1 MQCNR
6 RKKRWGEGMAKKGP
20 AKKRKRRRR
29 RGGLARLL
37 RPLSVLLTAV
47 AVVAALTMFFKVSTV
62 EVTGSSR
69 YRDGEVAAASGVE
82 LGDNLVL
89 LDKYRIAQR
98 IYTELPYVTE
108 ARINRKFPSTLV
120 LEVTETT
127 AVASIQGAGGYWLLS
142 AGEKLLEAVDET
154 QAQDYLGIAGLEAD
168 APAAGQELRLAED
181 SPITL
186 SRLQELLAALEERQI
201 LARADSLDMTSD
213 DTLVI
218 YYDGRFRVE
227 MYYSADFDYKL
238 HCLEETVTLIQPNET
253 GIIRMTMKD
262 EDEVRFISSG

>member
-1 MQCNR
+1 M
-6 RKKRWGEGMAKKGP
+6 P
-20 AKKRKRRRR
+20 KKRKTRRRRR
-29 RGGLARLL
+29 RGGLGRLL

-69 YRDGEVAAASGVE
+69 YPEGEVAAASGVE

-154 QAQDYLGIAGLEAD
+154 GAQDYLRITGLEAVN
-168 APAAGQELRLAED
+168 PAVSARLELPED

-186 SRLQELLAALEERQI
+186 ERLGQLLSAMERLEM
-201 LARADSLDMTSD
+201 LGRADGLDLSD
-213 DTLVI
+213 RSDLVLG
-218 YYDGRFRVE
+218 YDGRFQVIIS
-227 MYYSADFDYKL
+227 YDADFDYKL
-238 HCLEETVTLIQPNET
+238 LCLLEAVKCLEPNERGT
-253 GIIRMTMKD
+253 IRLNMK
-262 EDEVRFISSG
+262 EANKAHFIPASE

>member
-1 MQCNR
+1 M
-6 RKKRWGEGMAKKGP
+6 P
-20 AKKRKRRRR
+20 KKRKTRRRRR
-29 RGGLARLL
+29 RGGLGRLL

-62 EVTGSSR
+62 EATGSSR

-154 QAQDYLGIAGLEAD
+154 GAQDYLRITGLEAVN
-168 APAAGQELRLAED
+168 PAVSARLELPED

-186 SRLQELLAALEERQI
+186 ERLGQLLSAMERLEM
-201 LARADSLDMTSD
+201 LGRADGLDLSD
-213 DTLVI
+213 RSDLVLG
-218 YYDGRFRVE
+218 YDGRFQVIIS
-227 MYYSADFDYKL
+227 YDADFDYKL
-238 HCLEETVTLIQPNET
+238 LCLLEAVKCLEPNERGT
-253 GIIRMTMKD
+253 IRLNMK
-262 EDEVRFISSG
+262 EANKAHFIPASE

>member
-1 MQCNR
+1 M
-6 RKKRWGEGMAKKGP
+6 P
-20 AKKRKRRRR
+20 KKRKTRRRRR
-29 RGGLARLL
+29 RGGLGRLL

-62 EVTGSSR
+62 EVIGSSR

-154 QAQDYLGIAGLEAD
+154 GAQDYLRITGLEAVN
-168 APAAGQELRLAED
+168 PAVSARLELPED

-186 SRLQELLAALEERQI
+186 ERLGQLLSAMERLEM
-201 LARADSLDMTSD
+201 LGRADGLDLSD
-213 DTLVI
+213 RSDLVLG
-218 YYDGRFRVE
+218 YDGRFQVIIS
-227 MYYSADFDYKL
+227 YDADFDYKL
-238 HCLEETVTLIQPNET
+238 LCLLEAVKCLEPNERGT
-253 GIIRMTMKD
+253 IRLNMK
-262 EDEVRFISSG
+262 EANKAHFIPASE

>member
-1 MQCNR
+1 M
-6 RKKRWGEGMAKKGP
+6 P
-20 AKKRKRRRR
+20 KKRKTRRRRR
-29 RGGLARLL
+29 RGGLGRLL

-47 AVVAALTMFFKVSTV
+47 AVVAARTMFFKVSTV

-154 QAQDYLGIAGLEAD
+154 GAQDYLRITGLEAVN
-168 APAAGQELRLAED
+168 PAVSARLELPED

-186 SRLQELLAALEERQI
+186 ERLGQLLSAMERLEM
-201 LARADSLDMTSD
+201 LGRADGLDLSD
-213 DTLVI
+213 RSDLVLG
-218 YYDGRFRVE
+218 YDGRFQVIIS
-227 MYYSADFDYKL
+227 YDADFDYKL
-238 HCLEETVTLIQPNET
+238 LCLLEAVKCLEPNERGT
-253 GIIRMTMKD
+253 IRLNMK
-262 EDEVRFISSG
+262 EANKAHFIPASE

>member
-1 MQCNR
+1 M
-6 RKKRWGEGMAKKGP
+6 P
-20 AKKRKRRRR
+20 KKRKTRRRRR
-29 RGGLARLL
+29 RGGLGRLL

-154 QAQDYLGIAGLEAD
+154 GAQDYLRITGLEAVN
-168 APAAGQELRLAED
+168 PAVSARLELPED

-186 SRLQELLAALEERQI
+186 ERLGQLLSAMERLEM
-201 LARADSLDMTSD
+201 LGRADGLDLSD
-213 DTLVI
+213 RSALVLG
-218 YYDGRFRVE
+218 YDGRFQVIIS
-227 MYYSADFDYKL
+227 YDADFDYKL
-238 HCLEETVTLIQPNET
+238 LCLLEAVKCLEPNERGT
-253 GIIRMTMKD
+253 IRLNMK
-262 EDEVRFISSG
+262 EANKAHFIPASE

>member
-1 MQCNR
+1 M
-6 RKKRWGEGMAKKGP
+6 P
-20 AKKRKRRRR
+20 KKRKTRRRRR
-29 RGGLARLL
+29 RGGLGRLL

-98 IYTELPYVTE
+98 IYTELPYVTG

-154 QAQDYLGIAGLEAD
+154 GAQDYLRITGLEAVN
-168 APAAGQELRLAED
+168 PAVSARLELPED

-186 SRLQELLAALEERQI
+186 ERLGQLLSAMERLEM
-201 LARADSLDMTSD
+201 LGRADGLDLSD
-213 DTLVI
+213 RSDLVLG
-218 YYDGRFRVE
+218 YDGRFQVIIS
-227 MYYSADFDYKL
+227 YDADFDYKL
-238 HCLEETVTLIQPNET
+238 LCLLEAVKCLEPNERGT
-253 GIIRMTMKD
+253 IRLNMK
-262 EDEVRFISSG
+262 EANKAHFIPASE

>member
-1 MQCNR
+1 M
-6 RKKRWGEGMAKKGP
+6 P
-20 AKKRKRRRR
+20 KKRKTRRRRR
-29 RGGLARLL
+29 RGGLGRLL

-120 LEVTETT
+120 LEVTETS

-154 QAQDYLGIAGLEAD
+154 GAQDYLRITGLEAVN
-168 APAAGQELRLAED
+168 PAVSARLELPED

-186 SRLQELLAALEERQI
+186 ERLGQLLSALERLEM
-201 LARADSLDMTSD
+201 LGRADGLDLSD
-213 DTLVI
+213 RSDLVLG
-218 YYDGRFRVE
+218 YDGRFQVIIS
-227 MYYSADFDYKL
+227 YDADFDYKL
-238 HCLEETVTLIQPNET
+238 LCLLEAVKCLEPNERGT
-253 GIIRMTMKD
+253 IRLNMK
-262 EDEVRFISSG
+262 EANKAHFIPASE

>member
-1 MQCNR
+1 M
-6 RKKRWGEGMAKKGP
+6 P
-20 AKKRKRRRR
+20 KKRKTRRRRR
-29 RGGLARLL
+29 RGGLGLLL

-154 QAQDYLGIAGLEAD
+154 GAQDYLRITGLEAVN
-168 APAAGQELRLAED
+168 PAVSARLELPED

-186 SRLQELLAALEERQI
+186 ERLGQLLSAMERLEM
-201 LARADSLDMTSD
+201 LGRADGLDLSD
-213 DTLVI
+213 RSDLVLG
-218 YYDGRFRVE
+218 YDGRFQVIIS
-227 MYYSADFDYKL
+227 YDADFDYKL
-238 HCLEETVTLIQPNET
+238 LCLLEAVKCLEPNERGT
-253 GIIRMTMKD
+253 IRLNMK
-262 EDEVRFISSG
+262 EANKAHFIPASE

>member
-1 MQCNR
+1 M
-6 RKKRWGEGMAKKGP
+6 P
-20 AKKRKRRRR
+20 KKRKTRRRRR
-29 RGGLARLL
+29 RGGLGRLL

-69 YRDGEVAAASGVE
+69 YREGEVAAASGVE

-120 LEVTETT
+120 LEVTETS

-154 QAQDYLGIAGLEAD
+154 GAQDYLRITGLEAVN
-168 APAAGQELRLAED
+168 PAVSARLELPED

-186 SRLQELLAALEERQI
+186 ERLGQLLSAMERLEM
-201 LARADSLDMTSD
+201 LGRADGLDLSD
-213 DTLVI
+213 RSDLVLG
-218 YYDGRFRVE
+218 YDGRFQVIIS
-227 MYYSADFDYKL
+227 YDADFDYKL
-238 HCLEETVTLIQPNET
+238 LCLLEAVKCLEPNERGT
-253 GIIRMTMKD
+253 IRLNMK
-262 EDEVRFISSG
+262 EANKAHFIPASE

>member
-1 MQCNR
+1 M
-6 RKKRWGEGMAKKGP
+6 P
-20 AKKRKRRRR
+20 KKRKTRRRRR
-29 RGGLARLL
+29 RGGLGRLL

-69 YRDGEVAAASGVE
+69 YRDGGVAAASGVE

-154 QAQDYLGIAGLEAD
+154 GAQDYLRITGLEAVN
-168 APAAGQELRLAED
+168 PAVSARLELPED

-186 SRLQELLAALEERQI
+186 ERLGQLLSAMERLEM
-201 LARADSLDMTSD
+201 LGRADGLDLSD
-213 DTLVI
+213 RSDLVLG
-218 YYDGRFRVE
+218 YDGRFQVIIS
-227 MYYSADFDYKL
+227 YDADFDYKL
-238 HCLEETVTLIQPNET
+238 LCLLEAVKCLEPNERGT
-253 GIIRMTMKD
+253 IRLNMK
-262 EDEVRFISSG
+262 EANKAHFIPASE

>member
-1 MQCNR
+1 M
-6 RKKRWGEGMAKKGP
+6 P
-20 AKKRKRRRR
+20 KKRKTRRRRR
-29 RGGLARLL
+29 RGGLGRLL

-154 QAQDYLGIAGLEAD
+154 GAQDYLRITGLEAVN
-168 APAAGQELRLAED
+168 PAVSARLELPED

-186 SRLQELLAALEERQI
+186 ERLGQLLPAMERLEM
-201 LARADSLDMTSD
+201 LGRADGLDLSD
-213 DTLVI
+213 RSDLVLG
-218 YYDGRFRVE
+218 YDGRFQVIIS
-227 MYYSADFDYKL
+227 YDADFDYKL
-238 HCLEETVTLIQPNET
+238 LCLLEAVKCLEPNERGT
-253 GIIRMTMKD
+253 IRLNMK
-262 EDEVRFISSG
+262 EANKAHFIPASE

>member
-1 MQCNR
+1 M
-6 RKKRWGEGMAKKGP
+6 P
-20 AKKRKRRRR
+20 KKRKTRRRRR
-29 RGGLARLL
+29 RGGLGRLL

-69 YRDGEVAAASGVE
+69 YREGEVAAASGVE

-120 LEVTETT
+120 LEVTETS

-154 QAQDYLGIAGLEAD
+154 GAQDYLRITGLEAVN
-168 APAAGQELRLAED
+168 PAVSARLELPED

-186 SRLQELLAALEERQI
+186 ERLGQLLSALERLEM
-201 LARADSLDMTSD
+201 LGRADGLDLSD
-213 DTLVI
+213 RSDLVLG
-218 YYDGRFRVE
+218 YDGRFQVIIS
-227 MYYSADFDYKL
+227 YDADFDYKL
-238 HCLEETVTLIQPNET
+238 LCLLEAVKRLEPNERGT
-253 GIIRMTMKD
+253 IRLNMK
-262 EDEVRFISSG
+262 EANKAHFIPASE

>member
-1 MQCNR
+1 M
-6 RKKRWGEGMAKKGP
+6 P
-20 AKKRKRRRR
+20 KKRKTRRRRR
-29 RGGLARLL
+29 RGGLGRLL

-69 YRDGEVAAASGVE
+69 YREGEVAAASGVE

-154 QAQDYLGIAGLEAD
+154 GAQDYLRITGLEAVN
-168 APAAGQELRLAED
+168 PAVSARLELPED

-186 SRLQELLAALEERQI
+186 ERLGQLLSAMERLEM
-201 LARADSLDMTSD
+201 LGRADGLDLSD
-213 DTLVI
+213 RSDLVLG
-218 YYDGRFRVE
+218 YDGRFQVIIS
-227 MYYSADFDYKL
+227 YDADFDYKL
-238 HCLEETVTLIQPNET
+238 LCLLEAVKCLEPNERGT
-253 GIIRMTMKD
+253 IRLNMK
-262 EDEVRFISSG
+262 EANKAHFIPASE

>member
-1 MQCNR
+1 M
-6 RKKRWGEGMAKKGP
+6 P
-20 AKKRKRRRR
+20 KKRKTRRRRR
-29 RGGLARLL
+29 RGGLGRLL

-142 AGEKLLEAVDET
+142 AGEKLLEAVDEAT
-154 QAQDYLGIAGLEAD
+154 AQDYLRITGLEAVN
-168 APAAGQELRLAED
+168 PAVSARLELPED

-186 SRLQELLAALEERQI
+186 ERLGQLLSAMERLEM
-201 LARADSLDMTSD
+201 LGRADGLDLSD
-213 DTLVI
+213 RSDLVLG
-218 YYDGRFRVE
+218 YDGRFQVIIS
-227 MYYSADFDYKL
+227 YDADFDYKL
-238 HCLEETVTLIQPNET
+238 LCLLEAVKCLEPNERGT
-253 GIIRMTMKD
+253 IRLNMK
-262 EDEVRFISSG
+262 EANKAHFIPASE

>member
-1 MQCNR
+1 M
-6 RKKRWGEGMAKKGP
+6 P
-20 AKKRKRRRR
+20 KKRKTRRRRR
-29 RGGLARLL
+29 RGGLGRLL
-37 RPLSVLLTAV
+37 RPLSVL
-47 AVVAALTMFFKVSTV
+47 
-62 EVTGSSR
+62 
-69 YRDGEVAAASGVE
+69 

-154 QAQDYLGIAGLEAD
+154 GAQDYLRITGLEAVN
-168 APAAGQELRLAED
+168 PAVSARLELPED

-186 SRLQELLAALEERQI
+186 ERLGQLLSAMERLEM
-201 LARADSLDMTSD
+201 LGRADGLDLSD
-213 DTLVI
+213 RSDLVLG
-218 YYDGRFRVE
+218 YDGRFQVIIS
-227 MYYSADFDYKL
+227 YDADFDYKL
-238 HCLEETVTLIQPNET
+238 LCLLEAVKCLEPNERGT
-253 GIIRMTMKD
+253 IRLNMK
-262 EDEVRFISSG
+262 EANKAHFIPASE

>member
-1 MQCNR
+1 M
-6 RKKRWGEGMAKKGP
+6 P
-20 AKKRKRRRR
+20 KKRKTRRRRR
-29 RGGLARLL
+29 RGGLGRLL

-154 QAQDYLGIAGLEAD
+154 GAQDYLRITGLEAVN
-168 APAAGQELRLAED
+168 PAVSARLELPED

-186 SRLQELLAALEERQI
+186 ERLGQLLSAMERLEM
-201 LARADSLDMTSD
+201 LGRADGLDLSD
-213 DTLVI
+213 RSDLVLG
-218 YYDGRFRVE
+218 YDGRFQVIIS
-227 MYYSADFDYKL
+227 YDADFDYPLLCLLEAVK
-238 HCLEETVTLIQPNET
+238 CLEPNERGT
-253 GIIRMTMKD
+253 IRLNMK
-262 EDEVRFISSG
+262 EANKAHFIPASE

>member
-1 MQCNR
+1 
-6 RKKRWGEGMAKKGP
+6 MAKKGP

-37 RPLSVLLTAV
+37 RPLSVLLAAV
-47 AVVAALTMFFKVSTV
+47 AVVIALTLFFKVGSI
-62 EVTGSSR
+62 EVTGNSR
-69 YRDGEVAAASGVE
+69 YSAEEIAAATGVE
-82 LGDNLVL
+82 MGDNLIL
-89 LDKYRIAQR
+89 LDRYGIQR
-98 IYTELPYVTE
+98 KLFVDLPYIKE
-108 ARINRKFPSTLV
+108 ARINPNPPSTLSV
-120 LEVTETT
+120 EVVETT
-127 AVASIQGAGGYWLLS
+127 AVAALPGAGAYWLIS
-142 AGEKLLEAVDET
+142 RDGKLLEAVDET

-168 APAAGQELRLAED
+168 APAAGQELR
-181 SPITL
+181 
-186 SRLQELLAALEERQI
+186 LAALEERQI

-238 HCLEETVTLIQPNET
+238 HCLEETVTLLQPNET

>member
-1 MQCNR
+1 M
-6 RKKRWGEGMAKKGP
+6 
-20 AKKRKRRRR
+20 
-29 RGGLARLL
+29 
-37 RPLSVLLTAV
+37 LLTAV

-154 QAQDYLGIAGLEAD
+154 GAQDYLRITGLEAVN
-168 APAAGQELRLAED
+168 PAVSARLELPED

-186 SRLQELLAALEERQI
+186 ERLGQLLSAMERLEM
-201 LARADSLDMTSD
+201 LGRADGLDLSD
-213 DTLVI
+213 RSDLVLG
-218 YYDGRFRVE
+218 YDGRFQVIIS
-227 MYYSADFDYKL
+227 YDADFDYKL
-238 HCLEETVTLIQPNET
+238 LCLLEAVKCLEPNERGT
-253 GIIRMTMKD
+253 IRLNMK
-262 EDEVRFISSG
+262 EANKAHFIPASE

>member
-1 MQCNR
+1 M
-6 RKKRWGEGMAKKGP
+6 P
-20 AKKRKRRRR
+20 KKRKTRRRRR
-29 RGGLARLL
+29 RGGLGRLL

-69 YRDGEVAAASGVE
+69 YREGEVAAASGVE

-154 QAQDYLGIAGLEAD
+154 GAQDYLRITGLEAVN
-168 APAAGQELRLAED
+168 PAVSARLELPED

-186 SRLQELLAALEERQI
+186 ERLGQLLSAMERLEM
-201 LARADSLDMTSD
+201 LGRADGLDLSD
-213 DTLVI
+213 RSDLVLG
-218 YYDGRFRVE
+218 YDGRFQVIIS
-227 MYYSADFDYKL
+227 YDADFDYKL
-238 HCLEETVTLIQPNET
+238 LCLLEAVKCLEPNERGT
-253 GIIRMTMKD
+253 IRLNMK
-262 EDEVRFISSG
+262 EANK

>member
-1 MQCNR
+1 M
-6 RKKRWGEGMAKKGP
+6 P
-20 AKKRKRRRR
+20 KKRKTRRRRR
-29 RGGLARLL
+29 RGGLGRLL

-108 ARINRKFPSTLV
+108 ARINRKFPSTLG

-154 QAQDYLGIAGLEAD
+154 GAQDYLRITGLEAVN
-168 APAAGQELRLAED
+168 PAVSARLELPED
-181 SPITL
+181 SPI
-186 SRLQELLAALEERQI
+186 ALERLGQLLSAMER
-201 LARADSLDMTSD
+201 LEMLGRADGLDLSD
-213 DTLVI
+213 RSDLVLG
-218 YYDGRFRVE
+218 YDGRFQVIIS
-227 MYYSADFDYKL
+227 YDADFDYKL
-238 HCLEETVTLIQPNET
+238 LCLLEAVKCLEPNERGT
-253 GIIRMTMKD
+253 IRLNMK
-262 EDEVRFISSG
+262 EANKAHFIPASE

>member
-1 MQCNR
+1 M
-6 RKKRWGEGMAKKGP
+6 P
-20 AKKRKRRRR
+20 KKRKTRRRRR
-29 RGGLARLL
+29 RGGLGRLL

-154 QAQDYLGIAGLEAD
+154 GAQDYLRITGLEAVN
-168 APAAGQELRLAED
+168 PAVSARLELPED

-186 SRLQELLAALEERQI
+186 ERLGQLLSAMERLEM
-201 LARADSLDMTSD
+201 LGRADGLDLSD
-213 DTLVI
+213 RSDLVLG
-218 YYDGRFRVE
+218 YDGRFQVIIS
-227 MYYSADFDYKL
+227 YDADFDYKL
-238 HCLEETVTLIQPNET
+238 LCMLEAVKCLEPNERGT
-253 GIIRMTMKD
+253 IRLNMK
-262 EDEVRFISSG
+262 EANKAHFIPASE

>member
-1 MQCNR
+1 M
-6 RKKRWGEGMAKKGP
+6 P
-20 AKKRKRRRR
+20 KKRKTRRRRR
-29 RGGLARLL
+29 RGGLGRLL

-108 ARINRKFPSTLV
+108 ARINRKFPATLV

-154 QAQDYLGIAGLEAD
+154 GAQDYLRITGLEAVN
-168 APAAGQELRLAED
+168 PAVSARLELPED

-186 SRLQELLAALEERQI
+186 ERLGQLLSAMERLEM
-201 LARADSLDMTSD
+201 LGRADGLDLSD
-213 DTLVI
+213 RSDLVLG
-218 YYDGRFRVE
+218 YDGRFQVIIS
-227 MYYSADFDYKL
+227 YDADFDYKL
-238 HCLEETVTLIQPNET
+238 LCLLEAVKCLEPNERGT
-253 GIIRMTMKD
+253 IRLNMK
-262 EDEVRFISSG
+262 EANKAHFIPASE

>member
-1 MQCNR
+1 M
-6 RKKRWGEGMAKKGP
+6 P
-20 AKKRKRRRR
+20 KKRKTRRRRR
-29 RGGLARLL
+29 RGGLGRLL

-120 LEVTETT
+120 LEVTETS

-154 QAQDYLGIAGLEAD
+154 GAQDYLRITGLEAVN
-168 APAAGQELRLAED
+168 PAVSARLELPED

-186 SRLQELLAALEERQI
+186 ERLGQLLSAMERLEM
-201 LARADSLDMTSD
+201 LGRADGLDLSD
-213 DTLVI
+213 RSDLVLG
-218 YYDGRFRVE
+218 YDGRFQVIIS
-227 MYYSADFDYKL
+227 YDADFDYKL
-238 HCLEETVTLIQPNET
+238 LCLLEAVKCLEPNERGT
-253 GIIRMTMKD
+253 IRLNMK
-262 EDEVRFISSG
+262 EANKAHFIPASE

>member
-1 MQCNR
+1 M
-6 RKKRWGEGMAKKGP
+6 P
-20 AKKRKRRRR
+20 KKRKTRRRRR
-29 RGGLARLL
+29 RGGLGRLL

-82 LGDNLVL
+82 QGDNLVL

-154 QAQDYLGIAGLEAD
+154 GAQDYLRITGLEAVN
-168 APAAGQELRLAED
+168 PAVSARLELPED

-186 SRLQELLAALEERQI
+186 ERLGQLLSAMERLEM
-201 LARADSLDMTSD
+201 LGRADGLDLSD
-213 DTLVI
+213 RSDLVLG
-218 YYDGRFRVE
+218 YDGRFQVIIS
-227 MYYSADFDYKL
+227 YDADFDYKL
-238 HCLEETVTLIQPNET
+238 LCLLEAVKCLEPNERGT
-253 GIIRMTMKD
+253 IRLNMK
-262 EDEVRFISSG
+262 EANKAHFIPASE

>member
-1 MQCNR
+1 M
-6 RKKRWGEGMAKKGP
+6 P
-20 AKKRKRRRR
+20 KKRKTRRRRR
-29 RGGLARLL
+29 RGGLGRLL

-120 LEVTETT
+120 LEVTETS

-154 QAQDYLGIAGLEAD
+154 GAQDYLRITGLEAVN
-168 APAAGQELRLAED
+168 PAVSARLELPED

-186 SRLQELLAALEERQI
+186 ERLGQLLSALERLEM
-201 LARADSLDMTSD
+201 LGRADGLDLSD
-213 DTLVI
+213 RSDLVLG
-218 YYDGRFRVE
+218 YDGRFQVIIS
-227 MYYSADFDYKL
+227 YDADFDYKL
-238 HCLEETVTLIQPNET
+238 LCLLEAVKRLEPNERGT
-253 GIIRMTMKD
+253 IRLNMK
-262 EDEVRFISSG
+262 EANKAHFIPASE

>member
-1 MQCNR
+1 M
-6 RKKRWGEGMAKKGP
+6 P
-20 AKKRKRRRR
+20 KKRKTRRRRR
-29 RGGLARLL
+29 RGGLGRLL

-154 QAQDYLGIAGLEAD
+154 GAQDYLRITGLEAVN
-168 APAAGQELRLAED
+168 PAVIARLELPED

-186 SRLQELLAALEERQI
+186 ERLGQLLSAMERLEM
-201 LARADSLDMTSD
+201 LGRADGLDLSD
-213 DTLVI
+213 RSDLVLG
-218 YYDGRFRVE
+218 YDGRFQVIIS
-227 MYYSADFDYKL
+227 YDADFDYKL
-238 HCLEETVTLIQPNET
+238 LCLLEAVKCLEPNERGT
-253 GIIRMTMKD
+253 IRLNMK
-262 EDEVRFISSG
+262 EANKAHFIPASE

>member
-1 MQCNR
+1 M
-6 RKKRWGEGMAKKGP
+6 P
-20 AKKRKRRRR
+20 KKRKTRRRRR
-29 RGGLARLL
+29 RGGLGRLL

-89 LDKYRIAQR
+89 LDKYRISQR
-98 IYTELPYVTE
+98 IYTELPYVTQ

-154 QAQDYLGIAGLEAD
+154 GAQDYLRITGLEAVN
-168 APAAGQELRLAED
+168 PAVSARLELPED

-186 SRLQELLAALEERQI
+186 ERLGQLLSAMERLEM
-201 LARADSLDMTSD
+201 LGRADGLDLSD
-213 DTLVI
+213 RSDLVLG
-218 YYDGRFRVE
+218 YDGRFQVIIS
-227 MYYSADFDYKL
+227 YDADFDYKL
-238 HCLEETVTLIQPNET
+238 LCLLEAVKCLEPNERGT
-253 GIIRMTMKD
+253 IRLNMK
-262 EDEVRFISSG
+262 EANKAHFIPASE

>member
-1 MQCNR
+1 M
-6 RKKRWGEGMAKKGP
+6 P
-20 AKKRKRRRR
+20 KKRKTRRRRR
-29 RGGLARLL
+29 RGGLGRLL

-154 QAQDYLGIAGLEAD
+154 GAQDYLRITGLEAVN
-168 APAAGQELRLAED
+168 PAVSARLELPED

-186 SRLQELLAALEERQI
+186 ERLGQLLSAMERLEM
-201 LARADSLDMTSD
+201 LGRADGLDLSD
-213 DTLVI
+213 RSDLVLG
-218 YYDGRFRVE
+218 YDGRFQVIIS
-227 MYYSADFDYKL
+227 YDADFDYKL
-238 HCLEETVTLIQPNET
+238 LCLLEAVKCLEPNERGT
-253 GIIRMTMKD
+253 IRLNMK
-262 EDEVRFISSG
+262 EANKAHFIPASE

>member
-1 MQCNR
+1 M
-6 RKKRWGEGMAKKGP
+6 P
-20 AKKRKRRRR
+20 KKRKTRRRRR
-29 RGGLARLL
+29 RGGLGRLL

-154 QAQDYLGIAGLEAD
+154 GAQDYLRITGLEAVN
-168 APAAGQELRLAED
+168 PAVSARLELPED

-186 SRLQELLAALEERQI
+186 ERLGQLLSALERLEM
-201 LARADSLDMTSD
+201 LGRADGLDLSD
-213 DTLVI
+213 RSDLVLG
-218 YYDGRFRVE
+218 YDGRFQVIIS
-227 MYYSADFDYKL
+227 YDADFDYKL
-238 HCLEETVTLIQPNET
+238 LCLLEAVKRLEPNERGT
-253 GIIRMTMKD
+253 IRLNMK
-262 EDEVRFISSG
+262 EANKAHFIPASE

>member
-1 MQCNR
+1 M
-6 RKKRWGEGMAKKGP
+6 P
-20 AKKRKRRRR
+20 KKRKTRRRRR
-29 RGGLARLL
+29 RGCLGRLL

-154 QAQDYLGIAGLEAD
+154 GAQDYLRITGLEAVN
-168 APAAGQELRLAED
+168 PAVSARLELPED

-186 SRLQELLAALEERQI
+186 ERLGQLLSAMERLEM
-201 LARADSLDMTSD
+201 LGRADGLDLSD
-213 DTLVI
+213 RSDLVLG
-218 YYDGRFRVE
+218 YDGRFQVIIS
-227 MYYSADFDYKL
+227 YDADFDYKL
-238 HCLEETVTLIQPNET
+238 LCLLEAVKCLEPNERGT
-253 GIIRMTMKD
+253 IRLNMK
-262 EDEVRFISSG
+262 EANKAHFIPASE